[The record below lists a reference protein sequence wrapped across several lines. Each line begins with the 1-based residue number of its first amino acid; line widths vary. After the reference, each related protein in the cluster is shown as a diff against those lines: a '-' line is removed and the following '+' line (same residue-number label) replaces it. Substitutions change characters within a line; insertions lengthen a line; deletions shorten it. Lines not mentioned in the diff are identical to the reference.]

1 MKKLLILFCLVSITG
16 YGQIYETSKGKSY
29 GVIQA
34 PHNQYTP
41 IHQDYYLPQH
51 SYTPYIQRND
61 GIVTPYSNS
70 PKSITRRRITVYDE
84 YGNSRETPGG
94 DNDNPDWLY
103 IYNEQTGKWYCS
115 PDGNTWYEYRRANSL
130 GEWFLGLIGQI
141 FGGGG
146 WGPDWRPYNGQGGPP
161 GDPMDP
167 YGTPIE
173 NELILLIFIIL
184 WLIKIKFQQVQ

>member
-34 PHNQYTP
+34 SYNQYTL

-61 GIVTPYSNS
+61 GIVAPYSNT
-70 PKSITRRRITVYDE
+70 PKSITKRRITVYDK

-94 DNDNPDWLY
+94 DNDN
-103 IYNEQTGKWYCS
+103 
-115 PDGNTWYEYRRANSL
+115 
-130 GEWFLGLIGQI
+130 
-141 FGGGG
+141 
-146 WGPDWRPYNGQGGPP
+146 PDWRPYNGQGGPP

-167 YGTPIE
+167 YGTPIG
-173 NELILLIFIIL
+173 NELILLIFLGIWAIVKR
-184 WLIKIKFQQVQ
+184 KIQKNYSVQY